1 MSEKEMVYSL
11 LETLPSYK
19 MGYVLAYLQGLTA
32 ESPNEVTKAAL
43 REAEAFKTD
52 PGSYKRYSSF
62 AEAVADIEAGE

>member
-1 MSEKEMVYSL
+1 
-11 LETLPSYK
+11 

-52 PGSYKRYSSF
+52 PGLYKRYSSF